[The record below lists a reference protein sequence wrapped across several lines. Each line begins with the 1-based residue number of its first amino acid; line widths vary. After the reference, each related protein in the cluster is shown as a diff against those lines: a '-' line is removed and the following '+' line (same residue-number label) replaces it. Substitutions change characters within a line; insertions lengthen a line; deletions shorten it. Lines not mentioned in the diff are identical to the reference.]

1 LCRATKG
8 KIRLALL
15 CYPKLQPKF
24 KD

>member
-1 LCRATKG
+1 LWRATKG
-8 KIRLALL
+8 KIRLAPL